1 MQPTLRQ
8 PTLFVSH
15 GAPTMAL
22 EPGAAGAALSALG
35 KRLPRPSSILI
46 ISPHWDSPSAV
57 VSSAVRPQ
65 TIHDFH
71 GFPAPLYE
79 LRYPASG
86 APAMAQRVT
95 ELLQAAGIPCASDP
109 MRGLDHG
116 AWSPLRFLF
125 PEADIPAAQLSL
137 QSQRDPSYQVHV
149 GRALAPLRDENVLI
163 IGSGSMTHNLS
174 EFRGKRFDSPPQPYV
189 TEFQEWFARRIGA
202 RNLEELMD
210 YRRLAPNAARA
221 HPEDEHLLPLFIAMG
236 ANGESRQVERLVDEV
251 IYGMLAM
258 DAYIFH

>member
-1 MQPTLRQ
+1 MQSTLRQ

-22 EPGAAGAALSALG
+22 EPGKAGAALSALG
-35 KRLPRPSSILI
+35 KRLQRPSSILI
-46 ISPHWDSPSAV
+46 ISPHWDTPSAV
-57 VSSAVRPQ
+57 VSSAGQPE

-79 LRYPASG
+79 LRYPAPG
-86 APAMAQRVT
+86 APALARRVSA
-95 ELLQAAGIPCASDP
+95 LLQAAGIACTSDP
-109 MRGLDHG
+109 ARGLDHG

-125 PEADIPAAQLSL
+125 PEADIPVTQLSL
-137 QSQRDPSYQVHV
+137 QSQREPGYQLGV
-149 GRALAPLRDENVLI
+149 GKALAPLRDENVLV

-189 TEFQEWFARRIGA
+189 TQFQEWFARRIGA
-202 RNLEELMD
+202 RQMDELLD
-210 YRRLAPNAARA
+210 YRQRAPNAQRA

-236 ANGESRQVERLVDEV
+236 ANGESGEVEHLVNEV